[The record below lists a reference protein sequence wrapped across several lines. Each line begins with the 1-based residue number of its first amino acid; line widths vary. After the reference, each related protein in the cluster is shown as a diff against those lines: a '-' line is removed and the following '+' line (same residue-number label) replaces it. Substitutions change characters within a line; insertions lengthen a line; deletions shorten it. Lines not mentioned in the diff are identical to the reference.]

1 MGIFSEIFSWW
12 GGNSWSNRI
21 YTPLRGNLVGT
32 DGMGNRYYVQNKGV
46 GPLGVPR
53 RWVIYKNLAEA
64 SQIPPEWHG
73 WMHYMVDTPPTE
85 EDYTAQP
92 WQKEH
97 RMNMTGTPQAYR
109 PPGSILASG
118 KRPKATGDY
127 KPWRPSARRQARLP
141 GDVVFRRHAGAT
153 FFAPRGSGE
162 RTGDCGSA

>member
-12 GGNSWSNRI
+12 GGNTWSNRI
-21 YTPLRGNLVGT
+21 YTRLRGHLVGT
-32 DGMGNRYYVQNKGV
+32 DAMGNRYYVQKKGV

-53 RWVIYKNLAEA
+53 RWVIYKDLAEA

-127 KPWRPSARRQARLP
+127 KPWQPPAEA
-141 GDVVFRRHAGAT
+141 VK
-153 FFAPRGSGE
+153 
-162 RTGDCGSA
+162 TGR